1 LPAALPADPVPRK
14 TAGFALP
21 GRGTIRAETQGVVL
35 VSEAGSISS
44 AGGVAPAARAPASAL
59 AQFCWAVF
67 DGARS
72 PYNVFINIF
81 VFSAYFST
89 VVIPDPVRGQ
99 TWWSYITA
107 GASILIAITS
117 PVLGAIADAGGRR
130 KPWLVAAL
138 AIGIP
143 SMAVLWFAT
152 PGMTSGIWVIVVGLI
167 GGVMF
172 WEYSGIF
179 LNAMLPNLAAP
190 ARIGFLSGAGLAL
203 ANVFGIALFLFFL
216 YAWSWNPEPLF
227 GLDPAQHEPER
238 AVGIVAAICVAI
250 FSLPLFFFTPD
261 SPSTSLS
268 AREAVSR
275 GIDKLIY
282 TLKEVRRFR
291 NVATFLIARLAFY
304 EGFLSLMLFTGVFAA
319 GILKWTPTMLIVEG
333 LINSVVAAIAGAFA
347 GWLDTR
353 IGSKYST
360 IIFVAGCLVANVILL
375 SVAPGVVFFMPV
387 DVAATS
393 TGGLFPTLPDK
404 VFLVTQCSIAFF
416 ITGGLVTGRALMGKI
431 APRTMLNEF
440 FGLYTMSGT
449 ATAFIGPLITGFLTW
464 LFGVQRVG
472 VGVGIV
478 FLLIGFIV
486 MFRVKEVPTEG

>member
-1 LPAALPADPVPRK
+1 MA
-14 TAGFALP
+14 
-21 GRGTIRAETQGVVL
+21 
-35 VSEAGSISS
+35 SEAGSIAT
-44 AGGVAPAARAPASAL
+44 AGAPAARAVASPL

-81 VFSAYFST
+81 IFSAYFST

-130 KPWLVAAL
+130 KPWLVASL

-143 SMAVLWFAT
+143 SMVVLWFAT
-152 PGMTSGIWVIVVGLI
+152 PGMTSGIWVIVIGLI

-179 LNAMLPNLAAP
+179 LNAMLPNLVVP

-216 YAWSWNPEPLF
+216 YAWSWNPHPLF

-238 AVGIVAAICVAI
+238 AVGIVAAICVLI
-250 FSLPLFFFTPD
+250 FSLPLFLFTPD

-275 GIDKLIY
+275 GIGKLLY
-282 TLKEVRRFR
+282 TLKEVRRFK

-319 GILKWTPTMLIVEG
+319 GILKWT
-333 LINSVVAAIAGAFA
+333 
-347 GWLDTR
+347 
-353 IGSKYST
+353 
-360 IIFVAGCLVANVILL
+360 
-375 SVAPGVVFFMPV
+375 
-387 DVAATS
+387 
-393 TGGLFPTLPDK
+393 
-404 VFLVTQCSIAFF
+404 
-416 ITGGLVTGRALMGKI
+416 
-431 APRTMLNEF
+431 
-440 FGLYTMSGT
+440 
-449 ATAFIGPLITGFLTW
+449 
-464 LFGVQRVG
+464 
-472 VGVGIV
+472 
-478 FLLIGFIV
+478 
-486 MFRVKEVPTEG
+486 